1 MQKCIVSP
9 KAKQG
14 YVGAGRTGESPFR
27 RIALTDSAPFSSPA
41 RWAERAANSAV
52 FFCNGLGIGAWAASI
67 PLIQARLGLSD
78 GALSLVLL
86 GFAAGAVLSMP
97 LTGRL
102 APRFGVAR
110 ATRFCALAFAAAMLA
125 PGLAPDL
132 PLLIGAA
139 FVLGLTNGALDVS
152 MNGLASGIET
162 RWGAP
167 IMSSFHAAFS
177 VGGLGGAALGALM
190 ATHSSPWVSA
200 MSLVALINVATA
212 LLVWRAL
219 HDPEAPAQAVAPAFA
234 LPGRAALWLC
244 ACVALGLLLEG
255 AIGDWSAVYLANN
268 LAAPPSIAAA
278 GYGAFSAAMIAGRL
292 GGDRFVAR
300 FGQARTVRYG
310 GLVSAIGI
318 AVALIAPQPLAS
330 AIGFGLVGIGVSNV
344 VPIVFSA
351 AARTGSSPA
360 AGVAMAASAG
370 YSGLLLGPVLIGA
383 LATLFGLKASLW
395 LLAACAGAITLTA
408 GAMR

>member
-1 MQKCIVSP
+1 
-9 KAKQG
+9 
-14 YVGAGRTGESPFR
+14 
-27 RIALTDSAPFSSPA
+27 
-41 RWAERAANSAV
+41 
-52 FFCNGLGIGAWAASI
+52 
-67 PLIQARLGLSD
+67 
-78 GALSLVLL
+78 
-86 GFAAGAVLSMP
+86 
-97 LTGRL
+97 
-102 APRFGVAR
+102 
-110 ATRFCALAFAAAMLA
+110 
-125 PGLAPDL
+125 
-132 PLLIGAA
+132 
-139 FVLGLTNGALDVS
+139 
-152 MNGLASGIET
+152 
-162 RWGAP
+162 
-167 IMSSFHAAFS
+167 
-177 VGGLGGAALGALM
+177 
-190 ATHSSPWVSA
+190 
-200 MSLVALINVATA
+200 
-212 LLVWRAL
+212 
-219 HDPEAPAQAVAPAFA
+219 
-234 LPGRAALWLC
+234 
-244 ACVALGLLLEG
+244 
-255 AIGDWSAVYLANN
+255 
-268 LAAPPSIAAA
+268 
-278 GYGAFSAAMIAGRL
+278 MIAGRL